1 MKVKVNNYAFDA
13 TAKTVTFTDYEA
25 IRLDSVL
32 LITNV
37 TKNVIIY
44 NFASPK
50 KGGTV
55 AGNVLTLFYDTSKM
69 SSGDKLQVYYEDER
83 SGLGATED
91 NQLILNELVET
102 LQELA
107 SRLNVL
113 GSMAQSGIPALRVH
127 EIGTNSVVGTISVDK
142 FGGAP
147 GLNMSNSLN
156 NSAAIQSNI
165 NNVTV

>member
-13 TAKTVTFTDYEA
+13 TAKTVTFTDYET

-113 GSMAQSGIPALRVH
+113 GGMSQSGLAALRVH
-127 EIGTNSVVGTISVDK
+127 EVGTAVTSSSITYL
-142 FGGAP
+142 GAQP
-147 GLNMSNSLN
+147 GFSLASTIN
-156 NSAAIQSNI
+156 NSIAVQSNI
-165 NNVTV
+165 NNVTA